1 MRAALASGVGDINGI
16 GSMRGT
22 ALMWAVLRE
31 SIPIVKLLLEQP
43 TIDVN
48 ILEVDSPA
56 GTALHGAV
64 SLGNL
69 EIV

>member
-1 MRAALASGVGDINGI
+1 MRE
-16 GSMRGT
+16 T
-22 ALMWAVLRE
+22 ALMWAVWRE